1 MTYKLS
7 DPEIAQALRDG
18 HCIRRK
24 APLTDSPISYNENWD
39 ESIVYGTNEENFIR
53 QSKYVFYSEEELK
66 DIIIYWQDRVEPL
79 ELSPDDLEAN
89 DWEILRND
97 C

>member
-18 HCIRRK
+18 HYIRRK
-24 APLTDSPISYNENWD
+24 AYPTDSPISYNENWD
-39 ESIVYGTNEENFIR
+39 ESIVYGTDEENFIKR
-53 QSKYVFYSEEELK
+53 AKYMFYSKEEMK
-66 DIIIYWQDRVEPL
+66 GIIIPWQDRIERP
-79 ELSPDDLEAN
+79 ELGPDDLEAN